1 MANKGF
7 VIMYVRRSSEHKSTQ
22 RNMNDVIKRR
32 SIKTDEILYD
42 SKSQTK
48 RKAKIDSK
56 MWSSINNGTLK
67 GLFIIM

>member
-32 SIKTDEILYD
+32 SIK
-42 SKSQTK
+42 
-48 RKAKIDSK
+48 
-56 MWSSINNGTLK
+56 NGRNTV
-67 GLFIIM
+67 